1 MPTLLKDLISI
12 PEHVSKGDFVLKLT
26 DGTSTDQA
34 AKTLG
39 NYVVTPQLAAGFD
52 QALKILQ
59 GALGGK
65 VSKAAYLHGSFGS
78 GKSHFMAVLHFLLQG
93 NVEAR
98 SIKALGDVVTRHNE
112 WLVGKKFLMVPFHLI
127 AARDIESALFKGYTN
142 YVVKHF
148 PNAPYPPLFT
158 SDLLLENAAQLRAG
172 TGDEKFFAKL
182 NTAKSGVG
190 GGGGWGLLR
199 ANWTAASFDQAC
211 KASPIDE
218 SRRRLVSALV
228 ETHFP
233 AMRSTNEF
241 VSIDDGLSIMSAHAK
256 SLGFDALILFLDEL
270 ILWLASHAADV
281 SFVSREAQKIP
292 KLVES
297 QNADRPVPII
307 SFVARQRDLRD
318 LVGQHIAG
326 VEKLG
331 FIDVLSYQDGRFDTI
346 PLENGNLPAIA
357 RERILKPK
365 SDAARQQ
372 IDDAFAQTAR
382 LREDVMSVLL
392 TRTSKREDFRD
403 LYPFSP
409 ALVETLVVVSSL
421 LQRERTAIKVMV
433 QLLSKQRETLMLGE
447 IIPLGDLFDEIAQGD
462 DAFSADMK
470 VYFDKANNLYLQTL
484 RPMLEAEH
492 SLTFEAAA
500 GLPLTD
506 GKRMALRNDDR
517 LIKTLLLAA
526 LAPTVESLKNMTP
539 QRLAA
544 LNHGTIRSFVAGQE
558 AQLVL
563 SKCKNWAA
571 RVGQVQVQEG
581 AGGTYTISIQITD
594 LELQPILE
602 RAEAVDNHGN
612 RVARI
617 KALVFEALGMP
628 NHQELFFRYPFR
640 WRGTDREA
648 EVSFG
653 NVREMSDDQLE
664 ARGDH
669 WKIVVDYPFDRAG
682 HNINEDIERLSQFRS
697 LANGVEHR
705 TVCWLPSFL
714 NYEAQKAIGKLVRL
728 EHILDQN
735 RFKTFVAHLTEQN
748 QAAAR
753 PLLENQRDQLHN
765 QLRVQI
771 EALYGLR
778 EPQPQYA
785 DTANHLGGAEHFEAL
800 CQLSVRP
807 PVAANLRDALE
818 GVLVQALEFQFPG
831 APTFEDETKFTKATV
846 GKVLEVVEQALGST
860 EPSVVITDTAV
871 RKIARQIAN
880 PLKLGEMHET
890 RFQLTHF
897 WRGHFAQRQAR
908 DAGQP
913 VTVAKLRGW
922 LNEPLAMG
930 LPVLAQDL
938 IVLAWAEQTNHGF
951 YNRSASGLA
960 PIGTP
965 ALGELRDEQELKEV
979 SLPTADEWKT
989 AVDRVKAIF
998 GFDDTS
1004 PLVNAN
1010 NVSTL
1015 CAKVRTKV
1023 EEWLPAALL
1032 LEAELDT
1039 TGNQFALAP
1048 RSYTR
1053 VQTAVEASGLL
1064 RALKNTAGEL
1074 AFVKVLAAQVLSA
1087 KPLVL
1092 SHSMKTAT
1100 AVTTAVKGIQWDL
1113 FKAVQGLS
1121 DIRAAAAKV
1130 ICDELKDAFTRDEYA
1145 VGFQSKSAELAT
1157 RAIKLLA
1164 ATPPPP
1170 PVVTPPVVLPPVVIP
1185 PQPPILPPAPQP
1197 PPITRQVRVSQIK
1210 EDAIPAWVPADQR
1223 TLALVEVSVPRTGG
1237 GTETIVVTGSTARLI
1252 ELAGDAVY
1260 DGGQL
1265 RFPGWKCQVAVE
1277 TRKES

>member
-1 MPTLLKDLISI
+1 MPLLKDLISI

-26 DGTSTDQA
+26 EGSSSGQA
-34 AKTLG
+34 KKTLG
-39 NYVVTPQLAAGFD
+39 NYVVTPQLAGCFD
-52 QALKILQ
+52 QALKLLQ

-93 NVEAR
+93 NADAR

-112 WLVGKKFLMVPFHLI
+112 WLAGKKFLMVPFHLI
-127 AARDIESALFKGYTN
+127 AAKDIESALFKGYTD
-142 YVVKHF
+142 YVVKNY
-148 PNAPYPPLFT
+148 PDAPYPPLFT
-158 SDLLLENAAQLRAG
+158 SDLLLENAAQLRSG
-172 TGDEKFFAKL
+172 VGDEKFFAKL
-182 NTAKSGVG
+182 NTAKSGAG
-190 GGGGWGLLR
+190 GGGGWGSLG
-199 ANWTAASFDQAC
+199 AKWTAATFDQAC
-211 KASPIDE
+211 KAAPTDE

-233 AMRSTNEF
+233 AMRSTTEF

-256 SLGFDALILFLDEL
+256 MLGFDALILFLDEL

-281 SFVSREAQKIP
+281 NFVSREAQKVP

-326 VEKLG
+326 AEKLG

-357 RERILKPK
+357 KERILKPN
-365 SDAARQQ
+365 DEAARKQ
-372 IDDAFAQTAR
+372 IDQAFAETTKF
-382 LREDVMSVLL
+382 REEVMSVLL

-409 ALVETLVVVSSL
+409 ALVETLVAVASL

-470 VYFDKANNLYLQTL
+470 VYFDKANSLYQQTL
-484 RPMLEAEH
+484 RPMLEVQH
-492 SLTFEAAA
+492 SLTFEAAGQLAA
-500 GLPLTD
+500 GD
-506 GKRMALRNDDR
+506 AKRVALRNDDR

-526 LAPTVESLKNMTP
+526 LAPAVESLKNMTP

-544 LNHGTIRSFVAGQE
+544 LNHGTIRSFVPGQE
-558 AQLVL
+558 AQQVL
-563 SKCKNWAA
+563 AKCKDWAA

-581 AGGTYTISIQITD
+581 AGGNYTISIQITD
-594 LELQPILE
+594 LELQPILD

-612 RVARI
+612 RVARM
-617 KALVFEALGMP
+617 KALIFEALGVP
-628 NHQELFFRYPFR
+628 HHQELFFRYSFR

-653 NVREMSDDQLE
+653 NVREISDDQLE
-664 ARGDH
+664 VRGDQ
-669 WKIVVDYPFDRAG
+669 WKIIIDYPFDRQG
-682 HNINEDIERLSQFRS
+682 HNVNDDLERLDQFRS
-697 LANGVEHR
+697 LAKGVENR

-728 EHILDQN
+728 EHILEPN

-753 PLLENQRDQLHN
+753 PLLENQRDQLHS

-778 EPQPQYA
+778 EAQPQYA
-785 DTANHLGGAEHFEAL
+785 DTANQLTGAEHFQTL
-800 CQLSVRP
+800 CQLRVRP
-807 PVAANLRDALE
+807 PVAANLRDALN
-818 GVLVQALEFQFPG
+818 GVLTQAMEFQFLG
-831 APTFEDETKFTKATV
+831 APVFEDEAKFTKATV
-846 GKVLEVVEQALGST
+846 SKVLEVVEQALGST
-860 EPSVVITDTAV
+860 EPSIVVIDSAV

-890 RFQLTHF
+890 RFQLGHH
-897 WRGHFAQRQAR
+897 WRNHFAQRQAR

-913 VTVAKLRGW
+913 ATVAKLRAW
-922 LNEPLAMG
+922 INEPNAMG
-930 LPVLAQDL
+930 LPMLAQDL
-938 IVLAWAEQTNHGF
+938 VILAWAEQTNRGF
-951 YNRSASGLA
+951 YTRTASGLSGIA
-960 PIGTP
+960 SP
-965 ALGELRDEQELKEV
+965 ALGELLDEMELKEV
-979 SLPTADEWKT
+979 SLPTAEEWKT
-989 AVDRVKAIF
+989 AVNRVKAIF

-1015 CAKVRTKV
+1015 CTRVRAKI
-1023 EEWLPAALL
+1023 EEWLSPSLI
-1032 LEAELDT
+1032 LEAELDKA
-1039 TGNQFALAP
+1039 GGQFALPP
-1048 RSYTR
+1048 RSYAR
-1053 VQTAVEASGLL
+1053 VQTAVEASALL
-1064 RALKNTAGEL
+1064 KSLKNTGGEL
-1074 AFVKVLAAQVLSA
+1074 AFVKLLAGQALTA

-1100 AVTTAVKGIQWDL
+1100 AVTSAVMGIQWDL
-1113 FKAVQGLS
+1113 FKALQSLT

-1130 ICDELKDAFTRDEYA
+1130 IVDELKDTFTRDEYA
-1145 VGFQSKSAELAT
+1145 VGFQAKLTELIG

-1164 ATPPPP
+1164 ATPPAPP
-1170 PVVTPPVVLPPVVIP
+1170 ASPPAVLPPVVIP
-1185 PQPPILPPAPQP
+1185 TQPPTIPPGPQP
-1197 PPITRQVRVSQIK
+1197 PPITKRVSVSQIN
-1210 EDAIPAWVPADQR
+1210 EDAIPAWVPVEQR
-1223 TLALVEVSVPRTGG
+1223 SLALVEVRVPRAAGG
-1237 GTETIVVTGSTARLI
+1237 LETIVVTGSTARLI
-1252 ELAGDAVY
+1252 ELAGDAFY
-1260 DGGQL
+1260 DRGQL
-1265 RFPGWKCQVAVE
+1265 RFPKWKCQVAVE
-1277 TRKES
+1277 TRKEE